1 MSISLKSDNRN
12 ESYDLKTTPEVIKMY
27 NPIGGADHPPTDI
40 TLRGSSINRCIPAL
54 RVMSS
59 QRKLRGSAAT
69 ARKHAENSNGEG
81 LKTEN
86 SSS

>member
-1 MSISLKSDNRN
+1 MSISSKSDNRN

-27 NPIGGADHPPTDI
+27 NLIGGADHPPTDI
-40 TLRGSSINRCIPAL
+40 TLRGKLDKSKHPAL
-54 RVMSS
+54 RVISN

-69 ARKHAENSNGEG
+69 TRKRAENSNEEA